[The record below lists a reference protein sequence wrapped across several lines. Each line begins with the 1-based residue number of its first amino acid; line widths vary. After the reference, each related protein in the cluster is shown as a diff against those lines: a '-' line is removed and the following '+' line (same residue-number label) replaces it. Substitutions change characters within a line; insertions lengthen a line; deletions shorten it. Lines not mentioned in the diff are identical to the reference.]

1 MWVQE
6 QRDDYDNSVLYQD
19 WLFGQILQ
27 QVKQNGAENAENK
40 AVVFVSDHG
49 NEVGH
54 EKDFAGHSPHTQAGY
69 RVPVIMWHNRAHALG
84 VNQHTRID
92 AAQLDQNMLF
102 IMGLHNQ
109 QPSTWLPWT
118 HTAYQFAD
126 NQHYPYWQKP

>member
-1 MWVQE
+1 M
-6 QRDDYDNSVLYQD
+6 
-19 WLFGQILQ
+19 
-27 QVKQNGAENAENK
+27 
-40 AVVFVSDHG
+40 
-49 NEVGH
+49 
-54 EKDFAGHSPHTQAGY
+54 
-69 RVPVIMWHNRAHALG
+69 PVIMWHNRAQALG

-126 NQHYPYWQKP
+126 NQHYPYWQKQ